1 VNRIYDDVIEHEFND
16 VLDREFND
24 VLGNVTVDRVSATTF
39 TWGSSQHSCET
50 SMPQSL
56 ANVLVHIVFSTKY
69 RAPLL
74 YPEVRPALFAYL
86 AAIARNHGCE
96 CYRAGGVANHVHL
109 AVRLSRM
116 ITIAGLVQELKS
128 SSSRWLKT
136 QSPRLSK
143 FRWQEGY
150 SVFSVRASGLN
161 TLVRYIENQE
171 EHHRKR
177 SFEREHRAILD
188 KEGIEYDER
197 YVWD

>member
-1 VNRIYDDVIEHEFND
+1 
-16 VLDREFND
+16 
-24 VLGNVTVDRVSATTF
+24 
-39 TWGSSQHSCET
+39 
-50 SMPQSL
+50 MPQSL

-69 RAPLL
+69 RVPLL

-177 SFEREHRAILD
+177 TFEREHRAILE